1 MADNLQEMMNEGRE
15 VLTELQKAG
24 HQAYFVGGFVRDLT
38 LGRSIKDIDIATSAL
53 PEEVIACFRRTVPTG
68 LQHGTVTVIAGKHT
82 FEVTTFRKE
91 GEYEAFRRPSGVEY
105 IDDLQEDLKRR
116 DFTINAMAM
125 NADGTLIDPFGGR
138 QDLAGSLLRCVGE
151 AAERFGEDAL
161 RMLRCI
167 RFAAQ
172 YGLQIEE
179 ATWTALLVQ
188 IPLLKHIA
196 MERVRAELQRMIGG
210 ADPSRAARLLLASG
224 WWRYAKTPLA
234 LPYAAWADETASAAV
249 AHLSTLQEEE
259 DRWAVLLLLIGS
271 QQQEAVRA
279 ELRALTFPGEDI
291 ARIAHILAVHAL
303 LLRGGDAEAAE
314 RPEDAAAPE
323 ARAARFKRA
332 VLRHGTEA
340 VRGWLRAAGLLHLA
354 WVQREAAGGGQA
366 ARAGEAAYPA
376 DAGAGSPG
384 SEERSAGS
392 STELDEHAG
401 TRSRMDIPVHS
412 AGLTGMIEGC
422 NDVTELGLSVQPAPG
437 RDTCDMGGLTEPAAA
452 AALTGEEI
460 AYAAQAAKL
469 GDLFC
474 FIQEGAAEYLLNG
487 ERWIADMPVYGVK
500 DLAVGGS
507 ELMEAAGRKAGP
519 WLGEVLNS
527 LTERVALGELNN
539 NREALL
545 KAAFPDA

>member
-68 LQHGTVTVIAGKHT
+68 LQHGTVTVITEKHT

-91 GEYEAFRRPSGVEY
+91 AEYEAFRRPSGVEY
-105 IDDLQEDLKRR
+105 IEDLEEDLKRR

-167 RFAAQ
+167 RFAAE

-179 ATWTALLVQ
+179 ATWSALLGQ

-234 LPYAAWADETASAAV
+234 LPYAAWADETAQAAV

-271 QQQEAVRA
+271 QQQEIVRA

-291 ARIAHILAVHAL
+291 TRIAHILAVHAL
-303 LLRGGDAEAAE
+303 LLRGGDAEAAG
-314 RPEDAAAPE
+314 RPEDAAAAK
-323 ARAARFKRA
+323 AREARFKRA

-340 VRGWLRAAGLLHLA
+340 ARGWLRAAGFLHLV
-354 WVQREAAGGGQA
+354 WVQREAA
-366 ARAGEAAYPA
+366 RN
-376 DAGAGSPG
+376 SPG
-384 SEERSAGS
+384 Y
-392 STELDEHAG
+392 
-401 TRSRMDIPVHS
+401 
-412 AGLTGMIEGC
+412 
-422 NDVTELGLSVQPAPG
+422 
-437 RDTCDMGGLTEPAAA
+437 DTSDKGGLTEPAAA
-452 AALTGEEI
+452 AALSGEEI
-460 AYAAQAAKL
+460 ANAAQAAML

-474 FIQEGAAEYLLNG
+474 FIQEGAAEYLSGG
-487 ERWIADMPVYGVK
+487 EQWIADMPVYGVK

-527 LTERVALGELNN
+527 LTERVALGKLNN

-545 KAAFPDA
+545 EAAFPDA